1 MTFFSVIISI
11 CFANLDITS
20 KNYLTQELKIILG
33 SIIWNGRFYYYFT
46 ASLFCL
52 I

>member
-20 KNYLTQELKIILG
+20 KNNLTQELKIILG
-33 SIIWNGRFYYYFT
+33 SII
-46 ASLFCL
+46 
-52 I
+52 